1 MKQKLY
7 ITTILIVS
15 ILLVINLLSNEFHL
29 RLDVTDERQYT
40 LSKATKDILR
50 DLEEPVTI
58 TAYFSKNLPPNIVKT
73 RQDFQ
78 EMLVE
83 YASLADGMLLYEFI
97 DPGQSEK
104 MEQEA
109 MGKGIQPVLINVREK
124 DQMKQQ
130 KAYLGAA
137 LSLGD
142 RADVIPFMQ
151 PGTAMEYALS
161 TAIKK
166 ISVTDKPVVGFLQGF
181 GEPAIAEMM
190 QLQNQLSVLYQT
202 TEVRLENDEVPENV
216 KTLAIIRP
224 LDSIPTVVFER
235 LDNFLARGGRL
246 AIAMNRVTGDLQ
258 NAYGLSVETGLES
271 WLAQKGIIVTVID
284 TRGTG
289 FRGEKVATVQQQQ
302 GFFTMQTNMSFPFL
316 PLAVNFAEHPITE
329 GLEGVLFEFASTIA
343 YTGDST
349 KRFVPLVHTTEKSNA
364 LPAPQSFNIQKQW
377 ADADFPLRGLT
388 LAATIEGRLTSQA
401 ESKMVVISDG
411 DFLINGSP
419 QRPRN
424 LQPDNVNL
432 ISNAIDW
439 LSDDTGLIS
448 LRTKGVTSR
457 PINELEASTKSLLKY
472 LNFLLPLALVVVYGL
487 VRMQRKRM
495 ERLKRMSENYDE
507 DQQ

>member
-7 ITTILIVS
+7 ISAVLIVS
-15 ILLVINLLSNEFHL
+15 ILLVVNLLSSEFHL
-29 RLDVTDERQYT
+29 RLDVTDEGQYT
-40 LSKATKDILR
+40 LSSATRDILR
-50 DLEEPVTI
+50 NLEEPVTI
-58 TAYFSKNLPPNIVKT
+58 KAYFSKNLPPNVVKT
-73 RQDFQ
+73 RQDLQ
-78 EMLVE
+78 EMLIE
-83 YASLADGMLLYEFI
+83 YASLADGMLQYEFI
-97 DPGQSEK
+97 DPGKSEEV
-104 MEQEA
+104 EQEA
-109 MGKGIQPVLINVREK
+109 MSKGIQPVLINVREK
-124 DQMKQQ
+124 DQVKQQ
-130 KAYLGAA
+130 KAYLGAT
-137 LSLGD
+137 LSLGE

-166 ISVTDKPVVGFLQGF
+166 ISIEHKPVIGFLQGY
-181 GEPAIAEMM
+181 GSATIAEMM
-190 QLQNQLSVLYQT
+190 QLQNQLSVLYET
-202 TEVRLENDEVPENV
+202 TEVRLDNEEVPENV
-216 KTLAIIRP
+216 MTLAIIRP
-224 LDSIPTVVFER
+224 QDSIPAVVFER
-235 LDNFLARGGRL
+235 LDNFLSRGGRI

-271 WLAQKGIIVTVID
+271 WLAQKGIIVNDNFVTDASCGAV
-284 TRGTG
+284 
-289 FRGEKVATVQQQQ
+289 TVQQQQ

>member
-7 ITTILIVS
+7 ISTILIVS
-15 ILLVINLLSNEFHL
+15 ILLVLNLLSNEFHIRFDL
-29 RLDVTDERQYT
+29 TDERQYT
-40 LSKATKDILR
+40 LSQATKDILR
-50 DLEEPVTI
+50 NLEEPVTI

-83 YASLADGMLLYEFI
+83 YASLADGMLLYEFK
-97 DPGQSEK
+97 DPGQNEK
-104 MEQEA
+104 TEQEA

-166 ISVTDKPVVGFLQGF
+166 ISVTDKPLVGFLQGF
-181 GEPAIAEMM
+181 GEPAMAEMM
-190 QLQNQLSVLYQT
+190 QLQNQLSVLYET

-224 LDSIPTVVFER
+224 LDSIPAVVFER
-235 LDNFLARGGRL
+235 LDNFLGRGGRL
-246 AIAMNRVTGDLQ
+246 AVAMNRVTGDLQ
-258 NAYGLSVETGLES
+258 NAYGLALGTGLEN
-271 WLAQKGIIVTVID
+271 WLSQKGIIVNDNFVVD
-284 TRGTG
+284 ASCGA
-289 FRGEKVATVQQQQ
+289 VTVQQQQ
-302 GFFTMQTNMSFPFL
+302 GPFTMQTNMSFPFL
-316 PLAVNFAEHPITE
+316 PVAVNFADHPITK
-329 GLEGVLFEFASTIA
+329 GLENVVFEFASTVS

-349 KRFVPLVHTTEKSNA
+349 KRFLPLVLSSEKSNA

-377 ADADFPLRGLT
+377 TDADFPLQNLT
-388 LAATIEGRLTSQA
+388 FAAAIEGKLTGQT

-439 LSDDTGLIS
+439 LSDDTGLIA

-457 PINELEASTKSLLKY
+457 PIEELEDATKSILKY
-472 LNFLLPLALVVVYGL
+472 VNFLLPLVLVVVYGL
-487 VRMQRKRM
+487 VRMQRKRIQ
-495 ERLKRMSENYDE
+495 RLKRMSEDYDE
-507 DQQ
+507 D

>member
-29 RLDVTDERQYT
+29 RVDLTAERQYT
-40 LSKATKDILR
+40 LSQATKDILR
-50 DLEEPVTI
+50 NLEEPVTVK
-58 TAYFSKNLPPNIVKT
+58 AYFSKNLPPHVVKT

-83 YASLADGMLLYEFI
+83 YASLADGMLLYEFV
-97 DPGQSEK
+97 DPGQSEEI
-104 MEQEA
+104 EQEA

-124 DQMKQQ
+124 DQVKQQ

-137 LSLGD
+137 LSLGE
-142 RADVIPFMQ
+142 RTEVIPFMQ

-166 ISVTDKPVVGFLQGF
+166 ISIEHKPVVGFLQGF
-181 GEPAIAEMM
+181 GAPSIAEMM
-190 QLQNQLSVLYQT
+190 QLQNQLSVLYET
-202 TEVRLENDEVPENV
+202 TEVRLDSEEVPDNV

-224 LDSIPTVVFER
+224 QDSIPQVVFQR
-235 LDNFLARGGRL
+235 LDNYLSRGGRL

-258 NAYGLSVETGLES
+258 NAYGLALETGLES
-271 WLAQKGIIVTVID
+271 WLSQKGIIVNDNFVVD
-284 TRGTG
+284 ASCGA
-289 FRGEKVATVQQQQ
+289 VTVQQQQ

-316 PLAVNFAEHPITE
+316 PVAVNFADHPITK
-329 GLEGVLFEFASTIA
+329 GLENVLFEFASTIT

-349 KRFVPLVHTTEKSNA
+349 RRFFPLVRTTEKSNA

-377 ADADFPLRGLT
+377 TDADFPLRNLT
-388 LAATIEGRLTSQA
+388 LAAAIEGKLSSQA

-411 DFLINGSP
+411 DFLINGPS

-457 PINELEASTKSLLKY
+457 PIDELEAATKSILKY
-472 LNFLLPLALVVVYGL
+472 LNFLLPLVLVVVYGL
-487 VRMQRKRM
+487 VRMQRTRM
-495 ERLKRMSENYDE
+495 QRLKRMSENYEE
-507 DQQ
+507 D